1 MNPAKLR
8 NFRVGVAIKAMT
20 VATVVSTAISSA
32 IMYVYIKRE
41 VAPIKNFY
49 NSYDPQLEWKVL
61 LKSGILKTVD
71 NEGNL
76 IDLSD

>member
-1 MNPAKLR
+1 MDPAKMR
-8 NFRVGVAIKAMT
+8 NFRPANTFRAMG
-20 VATVVSTAISSA
+20 VATVISTAITGA
-32 IMYVYIKRE
+32 YLYYYIKKE

-49 NSYDPQLEWKVL
+49 STYNPEQEWKVL

-71 NEGNL
+71 KDGNF